1 MPKLER
7 KELVNVLRTRNFAAV
22 RAAIR
27 ADAKAAR
34 SAAAVL
40 TAAQLGWIEAL
51 ELLIHSGADVNASY
65 RNYRPLHALIQERPH
80 KPGQTTSERL
90 ACLKWLL
97 AHGADPELPGAWPSM
112 RAILVAAFAGEPRYV
127 NELKKGG
134 ARVDGFVAAAL
145 GDLRR
150 VERSLK
156 SDPGFVTARDPGGLT
171 ALHCAAGS
179 RLGSKSPKTRQALF
193 AISKLLLD
201 KGADPAARLRSW
213 GQDVDALY
221 FATSSEQTDVLELML
236 ERGADATSALVHAV
250 WKDLGIAEICLKH
263 GAVIDRARDGEKPL
277 LNQMIRWGQFEPAQW
292 LLDHGAS
299 PNLRDEQGWTA
310 VHQAASRGNEQML
323 KAVLAAGGDAS
334 RKGNAGETP
343 AEIARARR
351 RGKLA
356 AMLAG
361 W

>member
-1 MPKLER
+1 
-7 KELVNVLRTRNFAAV
+7 V
-22 RAAIR
+22 RATIR

-34 SAAAVL
+34 SPAAVL
-40 TAAQLGWIEAL
+40 AAAQLGWTKAL
-51 ELLIHSGADVNASY
+51 ELLVRNGADLNASY

-80 KPGQTTSERL
+80 HFEQTTPDRV

-97 AHGADPELPGAWPSM
+97 KHGADPEQLAAWPSM
-112 RAILVAAFAGEPRYV
+112 RAILAAAFAGEPLYV
-127 NELKKGG
+127 DELKKGG

-156 SDPGFVTARDPGGLT
+156 SDRGFATGRDPGGFT

-179 RLGSKSPKTRQALF
+179 RLGNNNAKMRQALL

-201 KGADPAARLRSW
+201 NGADPGASLRSW
-213 GQDVDALY
+213 SHEVDALY
-221 FATSSEQTDVLELML
+221 FAVSSEQTDVLELML

-250 WKDLGIAEICLKH
+250 WKDLRLAEICLRH

-277 LNQMIRWGQFEPAQW
+277 LNQMIRWGQFRPAQW

-310 VHQAASRGNEQML
+310 VHQAASRGNEKML

-334 RKGNAGETP
+334 RRANAGETP
-343 AEIARARR
+343 AAIARARR
-351 RGKLA
+351 RSKLVA
-356 AMLAG
+356 ILA
-361 W
+361 